1 MAVVCSLRL
10 FAGHTTD
17 INSPILAATLMC
29 VCGGLSPDF
38 VDKETETQRH
48 KTRCPSH
55 SASEWRWDWNCGLPP
70 GSTAP
75 GHMEPGRGAGP
86 LRANTGVG
94 EVTSPQLVAG
104 SVHEGHEG
112 CVM

>member
-1 MAVVCSLRL
+1 MVCSLSL

-17 INSPILAATLMC
+17 INSPVLAATLMC

-38 VDKETETQRH
+38 VDKETEAQRH
-48 KTRCPSH
+48 KTRCPSLP
-55 SASEWRWDWNCGLPP
+55 ASEWRRDWNFGLPP
-70 GSTAP
+70 GSLAT

-94 EVTSPQLVAG
+94 EATGSQLVAG
-104 SVHEGHEG
+104 SVCEGHEG
-112 CVM
+112 CVT